1 MPESTLA
8 KKLLLKA
15 GQRAAIL
22 NPPAGYQLGPLGP
35 LPSNVTVLNTLEE
48 PLDFVQLFVRSGKEV
63 AALIPAVMRALKPDG
78 LLWVSYPKGSSG
90 VDTDLNRDILWK
102 MMQTFGLAGIA
113 MVSIDSVWSAIRLRP
128 AERVGK

>member
-1 MPESTLA
+1 MTEGTLA

-22 NPPAGYQLGPLGP
+22 NPPEGYQLGP

-48 PLDFVQLFVRSGKEV
+48 PLDFVQLFVRSGKE
-63 AALIPAVMRALKPDG
+63 AEALIPAVKRALKPDG

-90 VDTDLNRDILWK
+90 VDTDLNRDILRK
-102 MMQTFGLAGIA
+102 MMQTLGLAGIA
-113 MVSIDSVWSAIRLRP
+113 MVSIDSVWSAMRLRP